1 MAFFPIFKFTSK
13 DLFKTVHDHPRLT
26 NAEKRKITDI
36 DTRLIRHA
44 FLLNEREERVIKF
57 QECLPE
63 GLRPCSFKTLHLLR
77 RLLEA
82 QGNLRHKILN
92 ISGI

>member
-1 MAFFPIFKFTSK
+1 MITSTDYK
-13 DLFKTVHDHPRLT
+13 LNWSYG

-57 QECLPE
+57 QECLPG
-63 GLRPCSFKTLHLLR
+63 GLRPCSLALKLYIYLGDYLK
-77 RLLEA
+77 LKGIEA
-82 QGNLRHKILN
+82 
-92 ISGI
+92 